1 MLPRWFLIWQNIFCS
16 KAIMVDLKLYIS
28 LLKDQI
34 DPHITVRLDREIL
47 IDGPQC
53 DKAVTIGYRGLL
65 HPGNHRLEI
74 VYHNMHKISKKHP
87 DMAVIVEK
95 VTLQSVD
102 HDFKIYSRYEPDYP
116 CVWLQ
121 EQIAQGQSPLAQIH
135 SNYMGWNGKWFFNF
149 KTPIYQ
155 WIHQR
160 MDLGWQ
166 I

>member
-1 MLPRWFLIWQNIFCS
+1 
-16 KAIMVDLKLYIS
+16 
-28 LLKDQI
+28 
-34 DPHITVRLDREIL
+34 
-47 IDGPQC
+47 
-53 DKAVTIGYRGLL
+53 VTIGYRGLL
-65 HPGNHRLEI
+65 HAGNHRLEI
-74 VYHNMHKISKKHP
+74 VYHNMHKISENHP

-121 EQIAQGQSPLAQIH
+121 EQIDRGQPPPAQIH
-135 SNYMGWNGKWFFNF
+135 SNYMGWNGKWFFDF
-149 KTPIYQ
+149 QTPIYQ

-160 MDLGWQ
+160 LDLGWL